1 MFLLNLHECVFLST
15 KKSGQSTTQATHV
28 TNRTNAIKKVIIT
41 RPHAQATPFAQRVAA
56 CGRQAVIFPLL
67 DIHPLDD
74 TALLRATL
82 AGLED
87 YALVAFV
94 SPNAIDAAFAHIAKW
109 PAAVKIS
116 VMGEGSRMALAA
128 HGLTDANATIYSPNN
143 AERTDSETLLEALDL
158 DALRSSGR
166 KILIIRGDSGRELLA
181 DRLREQGFEVT
192 QVAAYSRSAPLWTP
206 ALRQQLLALLDEK
219 NDWIVTSSE
228 ALRVLVKMVAQL
240 DNPGSVAKMQ
250 QQRLIVPHTRIA
262 ETAKKE
268 GFLNVLLTG
277 SGDERLLAAL
287 QFTA

>member
-1 MFLLNLHECVFLST
+1 MLVANQT
-15 KKSGQSTTQATHV
+15 
-28 TNRTNAIKKVIIT
+28 KVIIT
-41 RPHAQATPFAQRVAA
+41 RPLAQATPFAQRVAA

-67 DIHPLDD
+67 EIHPLADP
-74 TALLRATL
+74 TPLRATL
-82 AGLED
+82 AGLEN

-94 SPNAIDAAFAHIAKW
+94 SPFAHIAKW
-109 PAAVKIS
+109 PATVPIS
-116 VMGEGSRMALAA
+116 VMGEGSRKTLAA
-128 HGLTDANATIYSPNN
+128 HGLTDANATIFSPNN

-158 DALRSSGR
+158 DALQAGGR

-181 DRLREQGFEVT
+181 DRLREHGFEVT
-192 QVAAYSRSAPLWTP
+192 QVATYTRSAPRLT
-206 ALRQQLLALLDEK
+206 ATLRQQLLVLLGGN

-228 ALRVLVKMVAQL
+228 ALRVLANMVAQL
-240 DNPGSVAKMQ
+240 DNPDSVAKMQ